1 MRLCQYLNVC
11 PGAQAAAISFLSLSN
26 SGLVGGDA
34 FALGVQLQK
43 FPALAILD
51 LSGNSALD
59 NGAVAVIVKALT
71 GKEAHIVHAN
81 ILMPLHLSLSDC

>member
-1 MRLCQYLNVC
+1 VRLCQYLNVC

-26 SGLVGGDA
+26 SGLGGDA

-59 NGAVAVIVKALT
+59 NGAVAVIVKVLT
-71 GKEAHIVHAN
+71 GKEAHIVHAT
-81 ILMPLHLSLSDC
+81 IPMPLLLSLSDC

>member
-1 MRLCQYLNVC
+1 LNVC
-11 PGAQAAAISFLSLSN
+11 LGAQAAAISFLSLSN
-26 SGLVGGDA
+26 SGLGGGDA

-71 GKEAHIVHAN
+71 GKKARIVHAT
-81 ILMPLHLSLSDC
+81 IPMPLLLSLSDC

>member
-1 MRLCQYLNVC
+1 M
-11 PGAQAAAISFLSLSN
+11 FLSLSN
-26 SGLVGGDA
+26 TGLDGNA

-51 LSGNSALD
+51 LSGNAALD

-71 GKEAHIVHAN
+71 GKTTHIVHAT
-81 ILMPLHLSLSDC
+81 IPMSLLLGLSDC